1 MNFGLIT
8 VFYYPSYEDVNHYLK
23 IATIFKYA
31 SCFLNSDLKEKQ
43 KISLN
48 QKRIITFGDGENIGL
63 SKAYNL
69 QFKAMI
75 DKKIDFIFVTDQD
88 SRFKKSTLNQ
98 LIKYAEN
105 NYNKREKI
113 GIFCLN
119 PVIDNKK
126 VVYENKY
133 NIEQKDFVIN
143 SGSLVNK
150 EAWIDVE
157 GYDSNLFIDA
167 IDYDF
172 CKRIKESNWKILKL
186 NNLNFSHSLG
196 NRKNIIW
203 GLFNYSSYNQIRHFN
218 IMQSRLYLYKKYNN
232 NIYSVYK
239 SFKLLILFFK
249 ILKHYG
255 IVIFLEPNKIKIIK
269 SLNKLVKKYF
279 FK

>member
-1 MNFGLIT
+1 MNFGIIT
-8 VFYYPSYEDVNHYLK
+8 VFYYPSDEDVNHYLK
-23 IATIFKYA
+23 IATTFKYA

-43 KISLN
+43 KVSLN
-48 QKRIITFGDGENIGL
+48 QKRIITFGDGKNIGL

-75 DKKIDFIFVTDQD
+75 DKQIDFIFVTDQD

-105 NYNKREKI
+105 NYKKREKI

-119 PVIDNKK
+119 PLIDNKK
-126 VVYENKY
+126 VIYENKY
-133 NIEQKDFVIN
+133 NIEQKDFIIN

-150 EAWIDVE
+150 EAWIDVK

-196 NRKNIIW
+196 KRKNIFW

-232 NIYSVYK
+232 NKYSVYK

-269 SLNKLVKKYF
+269 SLNQLIKNYF